1 MKMSVNQKAHRC
13 ARVGYHPTIGIVA
26 DKFHE
31 TFGDKCASH
40 IATHAP
46 SINYNSQQKSFEATK
61 MDALFICVVCN
72 IESQQS
78 VLNIV
83 QCNVLLPISHSTAC
97 SGVTTAPATPAPRGR
112 LI

>member
-1 MKMSVNQKAHRC
+1 MKAARVIVQILQKAHRC

-26 DKFHE
+26 DNFHE
-31 TFGDKCASH
+31 TFGDKCASQ

-46 SINYNSQQKSFEATK
+46 GVWYNSQQKSFEATK
-61 MDALFICVVCN
+61 IDALFICVVCN

-83 QCNVLLPISHSTAC
+83 QWNVLLPISHSTAC
-97 SGVTTAPATPAPRGR
+97 AHAAAETN
-112 LI
+112 